1 MSSYNEFWK
10 LREIIVGDVHNF
22 NLDKLERTFQV
33 GYGENMK
40 NVKMQELWIDPNLN
54 YYSYVDYKVD
64 EWKTTERREDLI
76 NLAKLFEELWVHV
89 KRPDSLNKVQT
100 FKTPEFA
107 GVLTPVSNPRDRV
120 FVYGKNIIET
130 PCMIR
135 KRYFE
140 NQLLYW
146 IFQEYTNDGYIWI
159 SAPNP
164 PMKNERFDFDYW
176 LDDRDFAGFD
186 ENAYD
191 IAFDAAQLLRIGKDI
206 LFNITSYNHELWA
219 RWMQRLLDRLEPG
232 AKVHKLYRL
241 DDNHIDGVLSVLRPG
256 TFLVNN
262 DYGKRTYLK
271 NIKDYLPEK
280 FKNWEV
286 IFMGDSEENNE
297 NLKKKLAPLDSKTTT
312 YLQLCSIRG
321 SFTNVLSIDEN
332 TVMVNE
338 DATNTIRILEDKG
351 FKVVPV
357 RLRHCEL
364 YGGGIHCATLDTK
377 RDGDFIEY

>member
-1 MSSYNEFWK
+1 MSTYSEFWK
-10 LREIIVGDVHNF
+10 LHEVIVGDVHNF
-22 NLDKLERTFQV
+22 NLEKLERTFQV
-33 GYGENMK
+33 GYGENLK
-40 NVKMQELWIDPNLN
+40 NFNMEELGIGSNLN
-54 YYSYVDYKVD
+54 YYNYIDYKVD
-64 EWKTTERREDLI
+64 EEKTAERRDDL
-76 NLAKLFEELWVHV
+76 NSLAKTLESLWITV
-89 KRPDSLNKVQT
+89 KRPDSLDKIKT
-100 FKTPEFA
+100 FKTPDFT

-120 FVYGKNIIET
+120 FVYGNTIIET

-140 NQLLYW
+140 NQLLYSTL
-146 IFQEYTNDGYIWI
+146 QEYIRDGYLWI
-159 SAPNP
+159 SAPAP
-164 PMKNERFDFDYW
+164 SMKNNRFDFGYW
-176 LDDRDFAGFD
+176 LDDRDFSTFD

-206 LFNITSYNHELWA
+206 IFNITSYNHELWA
-219 RWMQRLLDRLEPG
+219 RWLQKLLDKLEPG
-232 AKVHKLYRL
+232 AKIHKLYKL

-280 FKNWEV
+280 FKNWEI
-286 IFMGDSEENNE
+286 IFMGDSEENND
-297 NLKKKLAPLDSKTTT
+297 NLRNKLAPLDSKTTT

-332 TVMVNE
+332 TIMVNE
-338 DATNTIRILEDKG
+338 DAINTIRILEEKN
-351 FKVVPV
+351 FKIIPV

-364 YGGGIHCATLDTK
+364 YGGGLHCATLDIK
-377 RDGDFIEY
+377 RDGGFIDY